1 MKCLTVFAIIAIMMI
16 GSIMIIP
23 NSYADISTSS
33 SGADYGEQVSWQ
45 QGNMWHLGKNLS
57 VGDSY
62 TYKIC
67 DPNAIQTSAANY
79 HYFTQGNEDHNSSVC
94 YVIKLDFVNLLN
106 SDENQISSNVWVVQ
120 AAISDVTTNRDVRYS
135 VFHIDTQT
143 FEVRS
148 ADTIHPDTIKY
159 TDSLQKTL
167 FSIHKYTAQESQ
179 LLQIGA
185 IWGEVTEAL
194 YEKGTNPHMTVINNN
209 QEYSVIQNHVNQLYH
224 QNVPVER
231 NIADV
236 FHVGYEIDIVDPL
249 MISDDKKDKT
259 DEEEDDNNVT
269 NSFLISSD
277 LPFPLSAV
285 SYSPV
290 HVIQPQKQFEFEL
303 VTFLTNN
310 KNVDF
315 GIRPVFEEPKGDVS
329 ELLTES
335 GIIELTF
342 PDDEIPNDDMEIIPD
357 DEIGN
362 DVVPK
367 DDDTEVISEDNV
379 VEIIPDDSIKVNDD
393 SIDYTKIGGLVI
405 LLVVMI
411 AGFVVFKKLK
421 EGKLEMR
428 SMKKTLKKTK
438 NVKKKTI
445 ISFEEKLHIDI
456 KTLTDD
462 V

>member
-1 MKCLTVFAIIAIMMI
+1 MMMMI

-23 NSYADISTSS
+23 SSYAIISTSS
-33 SGADYGEQVSWQ
+33 SGADYSEQVSWQ
-45 QGNMWHLGKNLS
+45 QDHMWHLGKNLS

-67 DPNAIQTSAANY
+67 DPDAIQTSAANY

-94 YVIKLDFVNLLN
+94 YIIKLDFVNLLN

-120 AAISDVTTNRDVRYS
+120 AAISDVADSGDVRYS

-185 IWGEVTEAL
+185 VWGEVTEAL
-194 YEKGTNPHMTVINNN
+194 YEKGTNPHMTVIDNN
-209 QEYSVIQNHVNQLYH
+209 QEYSVIQNNVNQLNH

-236 FHVGYEIDIVDPL
+236 FQVGYEIDIVDPF
-249 MISDDKKDKT
+249 MISDDDKKNKT
-259 DEEEDDNNVT
+259 DEEDNNNNVT

-277 LPFPLSAV
+277 LPFPLSAT

-303 VTFLTNN
+303 VSFLTNN

-315 GIRPVFEEPKGDVS
+315 EIKKPVFEEPKDDVS
-329 ELLTES
+329 ELLTDR

-342 PDDEIPNDDMEIIPD
+342 PDDVIPDDDDMEIISE
-357 DEIGN
+357 DEIDN
-362 DVVPK
+362 DVVSK
-367 DDDTEVISEDNV
+367 DDDII
-379 VEIIPDDSIKVNDD
+379 EIISDEEDVIEIISVDDIEVSDDSIAHA
-393 SIDYTKIGGLVI
+393 KIGGLVI

-411 AGFVVFKKLK
+411 AGFVVFKKLR
-421 EGKLEMR
+421 EGKLRMN

-438 NVKKKTI
+438 IVKKKTI

-462 V
+462 DV